1 VGEACPCCRT
11 ALGTSSDG
19 TLYLAWRK
27 VFPGNVR
34 DVVVAR
40 SGDRG
45 ATWSEPVRVHADDW
59 VFDGCPHAGP
69 SLQVDSAGRVHVAWW
84 TGRPKGAGVY
94 YARSDDGGKTFS
106 PAVPLGV
113 ADFSRPAHVQ
123 LALGPNGMV
132 ATAWDDGTVETPRVV
147 FRVSR
152 DGGRSFAPAQPLST
166 MGRAAG
172 FPVLAV
178 SSSGVTVAWS
188 EQSAEAADRES
199 KAMPDMKDPKAQQ
212 GLHAV
217 GEAQVLVRRSAL
229 Q

>member
-1 VGEACPCCRT
+1 
-11 ALGTSSDG
+11 
-19 TLYLAWRK
+19 
-27 VFPGNVR
+27 
-34 DVVVAR
+34 
-40 SGDRG
+40 
-45 ATWSEPVRVHADDW
+45 
-59 VFDGCPHAGP
+59 
-69 SLQVDSAGRVHVAWW
+69 VAWW
-84 TGRPKGAGVY
+84 TGRPKAAGVY
-94 YARSDDGGKTFS
+94 YARSDDGGKTFG
-106 PAVPLGV
+106 PAVALGV

-123 LALGPNGMV
+123 LAFGPDDMV
-132 ATAWDDGTVETPRVV
+132 ATAWDDGTLETPRIV

-178 SSSGVTVAWS
+178 STSGVTVAWS
-188 EQSAEAADRES
+188 EQSAEGADRES

-217 GEAQVLVRRSAL
+217 GEAQVLVRRSSL

>member
-1 VGEACPCCRT
+1 
-11 ALGTSSDG
+11 
-19 TLYLAWRK
+19 
-27 VFPGNVR
+27 
-34 DVVVAR
+34 
-40 SGDRG
+40 
-45 ATWSEPVRVHADDW
+45 
-59 VFDGCPHAGP
+59 
-69 SLQVDSAGRVHVAWW
+69 VAWW
-84 TGRPKGAGVY
+84 TGRPKAAGVY
-94 YARSDDGGKTFS
+94 YARSDDGGKTFG

-123 LALGPNGMV
+123 LALGPNDMV
-132 ATAWDDGTVETPRVV
+132 ATAWDDGTLETPRIV

-152 DGGRSFAPAQPLST
+152 DGGHSFAPAQPLST

-178 SSSGVTVAWS
+178 SASGITVAWS
-188 EQSAEAADRES
+188 EQSAEAADRET

-217 GEAQVLVRRSAL
+217 GEAQVLVRRSSL